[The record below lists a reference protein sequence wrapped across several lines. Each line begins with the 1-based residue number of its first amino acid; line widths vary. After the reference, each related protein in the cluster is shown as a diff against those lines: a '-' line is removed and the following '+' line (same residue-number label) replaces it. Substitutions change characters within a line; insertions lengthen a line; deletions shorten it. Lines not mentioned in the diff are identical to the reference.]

1 MEKLGKPLLSLQRGE
16 WRVLDT
22 TALWPRIEENWKSF
36 MEQLSYMLTPQERTI
51 FVSDRNKGLIESMAT
66 VFPHSHHAFCLEHL
80 KRNVFGKY
88 PIGCGKIF
96 KDHIVHLF
104 CKCAYAPTS
113 EAFDM
118 HLRVLRDEGGF
129 VMRTF
134 LDSLPKEN
142 WSNAFFEGVRY
153 GEMWSNVAES
163 FNSWI
168 FEERPMLIYQ
178 LVNGI
183 RVKMMERNSER
194 NISMMVDLQRRFCSC
209 YQCQIKGFPCEHAV
223 AAIIKDD
230 GNPYDYVED
239 FFTDEYCKSSYS
251 FPIYPI
257 PNIDRHDI
265 NGHEEIVVEPP
276 LTKKQSGRP
285 KLKRM
290 KSIGE

>member
-1 MEKLGKPLLSLQRGE
+1 
-16 WRVLDT
+16 
-22 TALWPRIEENWKSF
+22 

-51 FVSDRNKGLIESMAT
+51 TFVSDRNKGLLESMAT

-88 PIGCGKIF
+88 PTGCGKIF
-96 KDHIVHLF
+96 KEHIVHLF

-142 WSNAFFEGVRY
+142 WSNAFFEGAMY

-178 LVNGI
+178 LV
-183 RVKMMERNSER
+183 
-194 NISMMVDLQRRFCSC
+194 D
-209 YQCQIKGFPCEHAV
+209 GFPCEHTK
-223 AAIIKDD
+223 AAIIKND

-276 LTKKQSGRP
+276 LTKKQYGRP